1 MTVDPNDGHDSPEQM
16 QELAKYTAKM
26 VARREAVKNHDL
38 NMEALGRAKAEFMT
52 AYYKAEETA
61 KLIDSQLFLRTDSS
75 HGITT
80 MAVVEQRKV
89 NDYGR

>member
-1 MTVDPNDGHDSPEQM
+1 MTVDPDDNLTPEERDQ
-16 QELAKYTAKM
+16 LAKYTAKM
-26 VARREAVKNHDL
+26 LARREAVKAHDL
-38 NMEALGRAKAEFMT
+38 NMEELGRRKNQFME

-61 KLIDSQLFLRTDSS
+61 KTIDSQLFLRTDSS

-80 MAVVEQRKV
+80 MSVVEQRKV